1 MFDEAQNSRQ
11 VGHKVDGKFVQKQ
24 MPAGDYEVAQSAIQ
38 HRRPLNRVSIYA
50 SILAY
55 GIPTVSSNPR
65 NPKRVRVI
73 MDKVITVPFYTY
85 ARIT

>member
-11 VGHKVDGKFVQKQ
+11 VGHKVDGKFLQKQ
-24 MPAGDYEVAQSAIQ
+24 VPAGDYEITQSAVE
-38 HRRPLNRVSIYA
+38 HRRPLNRISINA
-50 SILAY
+50 PILA
-55 GIPTVSSNPR
+55 IPTVSSNPR